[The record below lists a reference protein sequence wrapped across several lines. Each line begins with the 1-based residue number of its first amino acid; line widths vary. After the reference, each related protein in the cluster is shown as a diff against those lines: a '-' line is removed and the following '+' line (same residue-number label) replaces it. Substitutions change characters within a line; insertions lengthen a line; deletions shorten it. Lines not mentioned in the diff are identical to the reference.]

1 MPLPAPSKL
10 SVLSLFH
17 YVNLH
22 FIYYK
27 KKKKGH
33 KAPVT
38 YKTTACRCDGY
49 DQGGFMRES

>member
-27 KKKKGH
+27 KKKKK
-33 KAPVT
+33 KATKHPSRTKLLPAGVT
-38 YKTTACRCDGY
+38 DMTKAG
-49 DQGGFMRES
+49 S

>member
-22 FIYYK
+22 LLK
-27 KKKKGH
+27 KKKKATKHLSRTKLLPAGVTDMT
-33 KAPVT
+33 KA
-38 YKTTACRCDGY
+38 G
-49 DQGGFMRES
+49 S

>member
-27 KKKKGH
+27 KKKKKRPQSTRH
-33 KAPVT
+33 VQN
-38 YKTTACRCDGY
+38 YCL
-49 DQGGFMRES
+49 QV

>member
-1 MPLPAPSKL
+1 MPLPAPIKL

-17 YVNLH
+17 YVKLH
-22 FIYYK
+22 LLK